1 MEVKLNQLVVNYLF
15 ISWSVCTFTIA
26 KASDAEVVTLPEI
39 VISNDTADNFNSPA
53 SSSTVFNRAALDALN
68 RADVNGVLQG
78 LPGTIN
84 SQASASMPSNIIL
97 RGAAGGL
104 GLVNLDGVPL
114 FGNFT
119 AFFPLSHYPLDLF
132 NRVSVDRGNDQAQSS
147 SRTLGGSINLT
158 SRQLNDGQAFLHSE
172 GGSYG
177 TVRNNVGLGMQNK
190 LGNWSF
196 AGSQTNIF
204 DGISQVSPSNGG
216 NNESKNTQLS
226 TGLLRWT
233 KDYKA
238 LSLESSLYYV
248 NNREGSDGPGL
259 LANGKRGWALDPNG
273 LLKQQTWVAQSQAF
287 YHVSG
292 YWDSFLQI
300 GFTEDKQDGRV
311 GTLANCC
318 SMNLTTQLLLAHWQN
333 THKIALNSQKDRALS
348 FIWGVDGQQ
357 QHGENLN
364 NLSKVNSLTNS
375 LLSPIARAEMRWGN
389 WLTTAETRL
398 DHYDQFGGDRVLF
411 NVNNSWRFLPTM
423 MAWTKMGTG
432 YRTPAMNELLHPVFG
447 SIKLAPES
455 NFGGEV
461 GWRWNP
467 NNVYEIS
474 VSSYLQHYQNLIVL
488 QQTAA
493 GTIASANV
501 SEAHIF
507 GVETQNSFK
516 WNSSWKSGF
525 SYSYMLANNP
535 LTGLKVNGRPE
546 NQGSVWTE
554 WKVRAPITLRVDL
567 TYREGYWS
575 DPLNT
580 IQVQAA
586 PRVNASVNYQ
596 VTPKIKLTLR
606 GENITDQRTPDLY
619 GFNYPGAAIYGGAYF
634 DW

>member
-238 LSLESSLYYV
+238 LSLESSL
-248 NNREGSDGPGL
+248 
-259 LANGKRGWALDPNG
+259 
-273 LLKQQTWVAQSQAF
+273 
-287 YHVSG
+287 
-292 YWDSFLQI
+292 
-300 GFTEDKQDGRV
+300 
-311 GTLANCC
+311 
-318 SMNLTTQLLLAHWQN
+318 
-333 THKIALNSQKDRALS
+333 
-348 FIWGVDGQQ
+348 
-357 QHGENLN
+357 
-364 NLSKVNSLTNS
+364 
-375 LLSPIARAEMRWGN
+375 
-389 WLTTAETRL
+389 
-398 DHYDQFGGDRVLF
+398 
-411 NVNNSWRFLPTM
+411 
-423 MAWTKMGTG
+423 
-432 YRTPAMNELLHPVFG
+432 
-447 SIKLAPES
+447 
-455 NFGGEV
+455 
-461 GWRWNP
+461 
-467 NNVYEIS
+467 
-474 VSSYLQHYQNLIVL
+474 
-488 QQTAA
+488 
-493 GTIASANV
+493 
-501 SEAHIF
+501 
-507 GVETQNSFK
+507 
-516 WNSSWKSGF
+516 
-525 SYSYMLANNP
+525 
-535 LTGLKVNGRPE
+535 
-546 NQGSVWTE
+546 
-554 WKVRAPITLRVDL
+554 
-567 TYREGYWS
+567 
-575 DPLNT
+575 
-580 IQVQAA
+580 
-586 PRVNASVNYQ
+586 
-596 VTPKIKLTLR
+596 
-606 GENITDQRTPDLY
+606 
-619 GFNYPGAAIYGGAYF
+619 
-634 DW
+634 